1 MLKLERR
8 RSSIEVIA
16 GILRLGEASK
26 AQMMEAVNL
35 SYQQLQKHLNLLLK
49 LKLVDVVMVSN
60 HLVTYRATDKGL
72 RLLRTIDDVLGML
85 EGTEPTDPWNQY
97 EYARTAAP
105 PASTM

>member
-26 AQMMEAVNL
+26 PQIMYAVNL

-49 LKLVDVVMVSN
+49 LKLVDEAMVRNQS
-60 HLVTYRATDKGL
+60 VTYRATAKGL
-72 RLLRTIDDVLGML
+72 RLLRTIDDVLEML
-85 EGTEPTDPWNQY
+85 EGNRPAVPWNQH
-97 EYARTAAP
+97 EDARTAAP